1 MAVRAENGADLI
13 FGIMAGALTATHWR
27 AQKNGVNLLNP
38 AIKAL
43 TSSLAVPAGDRLRIP
58 EGMLD
63 LIYRRGEMSDA
74 HIQACVEPELTT
86 GDEIDVDMFT
96 SSAVGDI
103 IDDSGYSQ
111 QSTSDWDFSTEADS

>member
-13 FGIMAGALTATHWR
+13 FGIMAAALTASHWR
-27 AQKNGVNLLNP
+27 PQKDGVNLLNP

-43 TSSLAVPAGDRLRIP
+43 TANVAVEAGQRLRIP

-63 LIYRRGEMSDA
+63 LVYRRGDMSDA

-96 SSAVGDI
+96 SASASDI